1 MAKVNRYDYDP
12 LTAQYNT
19 LCIVD
24 YDAQRIENANIAAN
38 LLRDFDT
45 KKFPNFAKYLDQR
58 NHNRRYRINCILE
71 YLSSSER
78 NSVNPNTE
86 PLFLICED
94 EEKAEAMKAYTCIPY
109 QQLTKLYNGSNG
121 TYAQVINFMLLAGML
136 EKFDPSR
143 YRNGGTWLT
152 EEAYKHMKRN
162 GYKRPAIYYHL
173 PKWDQD
179 TLAAAEQLAS
189 DRNRLKTLLNVID
202 AAGQEEAQEIYDTD
216 RRITNNVAAARRI
229 MEDIAAGEIIAKG
242 YTTQRELIRKLKQ
255 TRRKCLRK
263 LKLKQLIKDYTRV
276 LCDKYCWRYARPT
289 AEQIEK
295 WNLRKRNGEPNLS
308 WIISPEGAKRA

>member
-19 LCIVD
+19 LRIVD
-24 YDAQRIENANIAAN
+24 YNAQRLENANIAAN

-45 KKFPNFAKYLDQR
+45 EKYPCFAKYLDQR

-71 YLSSSER
+71 YLGSSDR
-78 NSVNPNTE
+78 NS
-86 PLFLICED
+86 FYID
-94 EEKAEAMKAYTCIPY
+94 EYDRENKSFTCIPY
-109 QQLTKLYNGSNG
+109 QQLTKLYNGSNS

-136 EKFDPSR
+136 EKFDPAR
-143 YRNGGTWLT
+143 DQNRFYWLT
-152 EEAYKHMKRN
+152 EWAEEYRAHNRH
-162 GYKRPAIYYHL
+162 KRPAIYYHL

-216 RRITNNVAAARRI
+216 RRIPDNVAAARRI
-229 MEDIAAGEIIAKG
+229 MEDIAAGEIMAKG

-255 TRRKCLRK
+255 TRRKCLQK
-263 LKLKQLIKDYTRV
+263 LKLKQLVKDYTQT
-276 LCDKYCWRYARPT
+276 LCDTYCWRYGRPT
-289 AEQIEK
+289 KQQIEQ
-295 WNLRKRNGEPNLS
+295 WNLRKRNGEPDLE
-308 WIISPEGAKRA
+308 WIICPERSDGRR